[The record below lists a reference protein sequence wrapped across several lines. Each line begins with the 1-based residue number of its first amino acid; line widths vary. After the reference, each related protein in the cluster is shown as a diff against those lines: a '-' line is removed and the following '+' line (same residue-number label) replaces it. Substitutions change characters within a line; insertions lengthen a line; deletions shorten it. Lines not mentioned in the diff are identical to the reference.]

1 MSREVTLPPCEL
13 SRLPEITQ
21 LFTVTLSSAP
31 IRRDRL
37 AMAIER
43 DNYIR
48 QLIDLFHCCEDLD
61 DTDGLHQ
68 LYAIFKSLFMLNKT
82 TLLETMLSADMIMD
96 VIGILEYDP
105 LLPEPTAHREFL
117 TNGSQLRQVIL
128 LPPMQ

>member
-1 MSREVTLPPCEL
+1 
-13 SRLPEITQ
+13 
-21 LFTVTLSSAP
+21 
-31 IRRDRL
+31 
-37 AMAIER
+37 MAIER

>member
-1 MSREVTLPPCEL
+1 VSHTVTLPPCEL

-31 IRRDRL
+31 IRCDRL
-37 AMAIER
+37 ATAVER
-43 DNYIR
+43 DNYVR

-82 TLLETMLSADMIMD
+82 TLLETMLSAETIMD
-96 VIGILEYDP
+96 VIGVLEYDP
-105 LLPEPTAHREFL
+105 MIPEPTAHREFL
-117 TNGSQLRQVIL
+117 TNHSQLRQVIL
-128 LPPMQ
+128 QPQVQ